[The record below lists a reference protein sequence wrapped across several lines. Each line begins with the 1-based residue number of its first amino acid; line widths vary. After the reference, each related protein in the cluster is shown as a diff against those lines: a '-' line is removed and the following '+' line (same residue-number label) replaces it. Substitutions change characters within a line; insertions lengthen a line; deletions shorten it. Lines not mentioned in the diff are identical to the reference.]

1 LVYRRPM
8 DPETSALLVEAGHPN
23 TSEPR
28 LAELAAGPHRDVAV
42 VALGRLVRL
51 RTADGI
57 APLLSSA
64 VEPSTQVTAALGL
77 VMEALRLLPGVV
89 ASFSHAEL
97 STMLADAGWDHVD
110 TLVLVMIDGLLANRG
125 PQYEE
130 MARSI
135 AASWSGTFGELLEA
149 VTILHQPY
157 EKST

>member
-1 LVYRRPM
+1 M
-8 DPETSALLVEAGHPN
+8 DPETSALLVEAGDPN
-23 TSEPR
+23 TTEPR

-57 APLLSSA
+57 APLLAAA
-64 VEPSTQVTAALGL
+64 VEPSTQVAAALGL

-97 STMLADAGWDHVD
+97 STMLGEAGWDGAD
-110 TLVLVMIDGLLANRG
+110 ALVLVMIDALLASRG
-125 PQYEE
+125 PEYEE

-135 AASWSGTFGELLEA
+135 AASWSGTLGELLEA
-149 VTILHQPY
+149 VTILHKPH